1 MRRSPMRTSLHACRT
16 RSLRRKMT
24 STTKHGT
31 GAPMLVA
38 AGHRAISRRPAAS
51 AVAIGNF
58 DGVHR
63 GHQRL
68 FAEVVAQAGRRGA
81 VPVVLTFEP
90 HPARLLSPAF
100 APPLITPLS
109 RKLELLEAAGIAL
122 CVVEPFDRAL
132 AALSPAEFVDQ
143 VLVGALGAAHVCIGY
158 DFTFGKNRG
167 GDAEALR
174 AIGQRR
180 GFAVTVIEPVSVDG
194 IVCSS
199 TKVREFIL
207 EGRVEGAA
215 LLLGRDVEIEGEVV
229 RGAGRG
235 RALGV
240 PTANLRAT
248 TELLPRGGVYAGWAR
263 RADGRHHDAAIN
275 LGENPTFAGN
285 GGGGAA
291 MTIEAH
297 LIDHD
302 GSDLY
307 GEQVRLGLSTR
318 LRDEARFASVDAL
331 KAQIARDIEAARE
344 AGRMRRSAVT
354 SMAEGA

>member
-1 MRRSPMRTSLHACRT
+1 MI
-16 RSLRRKMT
+16 
-24 STTKHGT
+24 STTNQVFCGS
-31 GAPMLVA
+31 MLVA
-38 AGHRAISRRPAAS
+38 TGHRALPLRPGAS

-68 FAEVVAQAGRRGA
+68 FAEVVAQAGQRGA
-81 VPVVLTFEP
+81 EPVVLTFEP

-109 RKLELLEAAGIAL
+109 RKLELIEAQGIRV

-132 AALSPAEFVDQ
+132 AALSPAEFVDE
-143 VLVGALGAAHVCIGY
+143 VLVGALGAAHVCVGY

-167 GDAEALR
+167 GDADALR
-174 AIGQRR
+174 AIGEAR
-180 GFAVTVIEPVSVDG
+180 GFAVSVIEPVSVEG

-215 LLLGRDVEIEGEVV
+215 MLLGRDVEIEGEVT

-235 RALGV
+235 SSIGV
-240 PTANLRAT
+240 PTANLRPT
-248 TELLPRGGVYAGWAR
+248 TELLPRGGVYAGWAQR
-263 RADGRHHDAAIN
+263 QGGQRHDAAIN
-275 LGENPTFAGN
+275 VGTNPTFN
-285 GGGGAA
+285 GGDGIGRADGAA
-291 MTIEAH
+291 RVTIEAH
-297 LIDHD
+297 LLDHD
-302 GSDLY
+302 GGDLY
-307 GEQVRLGLSTR
+307 GEHLRLGLSAR

-331 KAQIARDIEAARE
+331 ITQIARDIEAARE
-344 AGRMRRSAVT
+344 AGRMRRKAAT